1 MSLQTAPQTPPLA
14 PPVIPAPQL
23 SPAPTASGGWLLQTA
38 RLTGWMLFLARRR
51 LIGKVLLGVLIG
63 VFLLIVAI
71 TMIIYFE
78 TANAQVSSG
87 SNCQTVVQPPGTSS
101 SSTAPGGGASTTVV
115 CQQPSQAQI
124 QQQQQAQQQAQQQGA
139 DAVRDA
145 TLVFPS
151 DLVVAGT
158 YTSYMGVFLICIMAG
173 ALVGGEYG
181 YSVLRLSI
189 SRGVSRSQH
198 FIAQSAALAILSL
211 AVAAVMLL
219 LGALIGVTIGPA
231 LGGSLLAPSLRGVG
245 ELIVYWLALGLNLFV
260 YTLIA
265 QCFATLGKSALA
277 GIGVPLAYLLLEV
290 VAGAIISVIGTVLTL
305 AQNPSGPF
313 VQHIP
318 DWFLGT
324 NVGSLVKDA
333 GQYPYNLAFGT
344 APVSTTHALLVT
356 LAYCAALIAVGYLVF
371 RSRDITD

>member
-1 MSLQTAPQTPPLA
+1 MSLQTAPQTPPVAA
-14 PPVIPAPQL
+14 PALPAPQL
-23 SPAPTASGGWLLQTA
+23 SPAPSVSGGWLWQTA
-38 RLTGWMLFLARRR
+38 RLTGWTLFLARRR
-51 LIGKVLLGVLIG
+51 VLSKVILGVLVG
-63 VFLLIVAI
+63 VFLLIVGI
-71 TMIIYFE
+71 TMIVYYE
-78 TANAQVSSG
+78 TANAQIYAG
-87 SNCQTVVQPPGTSS
+87 STCQPVAPSQGTPPK
-101 SSTAPGGGASTTVV
+101 STAPGGNTSVV
-115 CQQPSQAQI
+115 CQPSQADI
-124 QQQQQAQQQAQQQGA
+124 QQQQQAQQQAA
-139 DAVRDA
+139 NTVRDA

-151 DLVVAGT
+151 NLVVAGT
-158 YTSYMGVFLICIMAG
+158 YTTYMGVFLICIMAG

-211 AVAAVMLL
+211 GVAGLMLL
-219 LGALIGVTIGPA
+219 VGTLVGVTIGPA

-245 ELIVYWLALGLNLFV
+245 ELITYWLALGLNLFV

-290 VAGAIISVIGTVLTL
+290 VASTIITAIGFVLS
-305 AQNPSGPF
+305 AGNNPSGPF

-333 GQYPYNLAFGT
+333 GQYPYNLAFGA

-356 LAYCAALIAVGYLVF
+356 LAYCAALIAAGYLVF

>member
-1 MSLQTAPQTPPLA
+1 MSLQTAPQSPLLA
-14 PPVIPAPQL
+14 PPVVPAPQL
-23 SPAPTASGGWLLQTA
+23 SPAPAASGGWLLQTA

-51 LIGKVLLGVLIG
+51 VIGKVLLGVLVG

-78 TANAQVSSG
+78 TANAPVSSG
-87 SNCQTVVQPPGTSS
+87 GNCQTIVQPQGTPS

-115 CQQPSQAQI
+115 CQQPSQAEL
-124 QQQQQAQQQAQQQGA
+124 QQQQQAQQQAA

-158 YTSYMGVFLICIMAG
+158 YTTYMGVFLICIIAG

-211 AVAAVMLL
+211 GVAAVMLL
-219 LGALIGVTIGPA
+219 LGTLIGVTIGPA

-245 ELIVYWLALGLNLFV
+245 ELITYWLALGLNLFV

-290 VAGAIISVIGTVLTL
+290 VAGAIITAIGFILS
-305 AQNPSGPF
+305 AGNNPSGPF

-356 LAYCAALIAVGYLVF
+356 LAYCAALIAAGYLVF

>member
-1 MSLQTAPQTPPLA
+1 LSLQTASPPPFA
-14 PPVIPAPQL
+14 PPASAPTPL
-23 SPAPTASGGWLLQTA
+23 VPAPTASGGWLLQTA

-51 LIGKVLLGVLIG
+51 VISKVLLGVLIG

-71 TMIIYFE
+71 TMLIYFE

-87 SNCQTVVQPPGTSS
+87 GNCSTIVQPQGTPGSS
-101 SSTAPGGGASTTVV
+101 SAPGPGANTTTV
-115 CQQPSQAQI
+115 CSQPSQADI
-124 QQQQQAQQQAQQQGA
+124 QQQQQQQQQAA
-139 DAVRDA
+139 DGVRDA
-145 TLVFPS
+145 TLLFPS
-151 DLVVAGT
+151 DLVIVGT
-158 YTSYMGVFLICIMAG
+158 YTSYMGVFLICIIAG

-181 YSVLRLSI
+181 FSVLRLSI

-198 FIAQSAALAILSL
+198 FIAQTAALAILSL
-211 AVAAVMLL
+211 GVAALMLL
-219 LGALIGVTIGPA
+219 LGTLIGVTIGPA
-231 LGGSLLAPSLRGVG
+231 LGGSLLAPSLRGMG
-245 ELIVYWLALGLNLFV
+245 ELITYWLALGLNLFV

-290 VAGAIISVIGTVLTL
+290 VATFIITAIGLVLS
-305 AQNPSGPF
+305 AASNPSGPF

-344 APVSTTHALLVT
+344 ASVSTTHALLVT
-356 LAYCAALIAVGYLVF
+356 LAYCAALVAAGYLVF